1 MPLHDWSDR
10 PGWEGMHHL
19 WITELLKWV
28 RRRLPPGYRAFIGS
42 APVVAVG
49 APLRRP
55 DVEVG
60 RRPDRPSIQNVPSGN
75 EVDPESGF
83 SLSPDIELAV
93 STLEPGVSVSVE
105 KQGRLIAAIELI
117 SPRNKDRPDSRAI
130 YLARYLAYLHES
142 VHLLLVDVHRRPI
155 AFSFADQIAA
165 DLSIDQEPMPAP
177 LSVSYRVGDPA
188 ATGGRF
194 LAIWRRAMTEGSNL
208 PTLPLALDMDSMVP
222 VNLELTYNAA
232 AVEAEVE

>member
-1 MPLHDWSDR
+1 MPLHDWTDR

-19 WITELLKWV
+19 WIAELLKWL

-49 APLRRP
+49 APPRRP
-55 DVEVG
+55 DVG
-60 RRPDRPSIQNVPSGN
+60 IRRRPERPNNQAVASGN
-75 EVDPESGF
+75 ERDADSGF
-83 SLSPDIELAV
+83 SLAPDIELAV
-93 STLEPGVSVSVE
+93 STLEPGVSVSIE
-105 KQGRLIAAIELI
+105 KEGRLIAAIELI
-117 SPRNKDRPDSRAI
+117 SPRNKDRPDSRVT
-130 YLARYLAYLHES
+130 YVTRYLAYLHES

-155 AFSFADQIAA
+155 GFSFADEIAA
-165 DLSIDQEPMPAP
+165 DLSLNQEPMPAP
-177 LSVSYRVGDPA
+177 MAVSYRVGDPA

-194 LAIWRRAMTEGSNL
+194 LAIWRRSMTEGSIL

-232 AVEAEVE
+232 AIDAEIE

>member
-1 MPLHDWSDR
+1 MPFHEWTDR

-49 APLRRP
+49 APPRRP
-55 DVEVG
+55 DIGEG
-60 RRPDRPSIQNVPSGN
+60 RRPDRARIEDVRSGN
-75 EVDPESGF
+75 DVDPDSGF

-93 STLEPGVSVSVE
+93 STLEPGTSVAVE

-117 SPRNKDRPDSRAI
+117 SPRNKDRPDSRAD
-130 YLARYLAYLHES
+130 YLARYLAYLQES
-142 VHLLLVDVHRRPI
+142 VHLLVVDVHRRPI
-155 AFSFADQIAA
+155 GFSFADQIAV

-177 LSVSYRVGDPA
+177 LAVSYRVGEPA
-188 ATGGRF
+188 ATGGRY
-194 LAIWRRAMTEGSNL
+194 LAIWRRALKEGAIL
-208 PTLPLALDMDSMVP
+208 PTLPLALDIDSFVP

-232 AVEAEVE
+232 AIEAEVE